1 LKQLI
6 QLVGKAALDDH
17 DRITLDVASLVEE
30 DFLQQNG
37 YSDYDEFCPLW
48 KTEYMMKAFMR
59 FHDESQRVISEG
71 HNWAKVKQLTLGI
84 SSTLRNMKFDMP
96 DDENTVSIKVR
107 NCPKSFNDLN

>member
-37 YSDYDEFCPLW
+37 YSQYGEFCPLW
-48 KTEYMMKAFMR
+48 KTEYMMKAFMC
-59 FHDESQRVISEG
+59 FHDESQRAISEG
-71 HNWAKVKQLTLGI
+71 HNWAKIKQPTGGI
-84 SSTLRNMKFDMP
+84 SSTLRNMKFEMP
-96 DDENTVSIKVR
+96 DDEDTMSVKVR
-107 NCPKSFNDLN
+107 SSAKCYY